1 MKTAAR
7 KEYGKHSNPCWK
19 LASMMQKKLT
29 DFAIEGLEH
38 GFTME
43 RAKACEIAEEHL
55 KEALAALMEADG
67 AYKANVMFEIEEKLA
82 GR

>member
-1 MKTAAR
+1 MKTNAR
-7 KEYGKHSNPCWK
+7 KEYGKHSDPCWK
-19 LASMMQKKLT
+19 LAGMIQKKIT
-29 DFAIEGLEH
+29 DFAIDGLEH

-43 RAKACEIAEEHL
+43 RAKACEIAEAHL
-55 KEALAALMEADG
+55 KEAIAALMEADG